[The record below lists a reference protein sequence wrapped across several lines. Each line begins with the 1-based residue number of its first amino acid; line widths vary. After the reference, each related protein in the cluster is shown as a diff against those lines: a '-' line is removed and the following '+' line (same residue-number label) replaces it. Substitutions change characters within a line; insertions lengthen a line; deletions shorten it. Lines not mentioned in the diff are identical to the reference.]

1 MKKALLYIVQSI
13 VTEEEKVEVNEEEQ
27 DGIINFTIKVAQ
39 SDMGKIIGR
48 GGKVIRSIRN
58 VLKINAIKQN
68 KKINISLLEIESPAP

>member
-39 SDMGKIIGR
+39 SDMGKIIGK

-58 VLKINAIKQN
+58 ALKINAIKQN
-68 KKINISLLEIESPAP
+68 KKINISLLEIENPAP

>member
-39 SDMGKIIGR
+39 SDMGKIIGK

-58 VLKINAIKQN
+58 VLKINAIKEN
-68 KKINISLLEIESPAP
+68 KRINITLAEEAS